1 MTIESC
7 SYRSHYVQKALQS
20 NFATTDGKAKKIFF
34 AHIEHKDGWTIN
46 IDSNMKQKGL
56 YPDDIE
62 ALFNSKVKK
71 DFTELCRKLC
81 TSKTISIHRYEFD
94 TIKKYILLQ
103 LIRTPAEI
111 ERIRKYLLEASI
123 PSYISECVSDR
134 RTNESEKDYWFRIL
148 RTVLKNNWE
157 ELRSCDCPYVRSL
170 SRVIDRMT
178 PLLVET
184 RDDLILP
191 DSGVSRYAI
200 WCTPQKKDWIKDL
213 NEVFNKTYGFEQ
225 SLIIA
230 GDGGP
235 FLVFICLPM
244 DKNHALMLVEDIVR
258 LNPVATNPIHIEFFS
273 ELKYNTRIKYRNYHS
288 SDKKIGIEDM
298 QKYWSP
304 DDEITLTRQFAKQET
319 VNELNYL
326 ALKDLDIGFSF
337 NNLDGIR
344 TFIQFE

>member
-20 NFATTDGKAKKIFF
+20 NFATTFGKAKKIFF
-34 AHIEHKDGWTIN
+34 VHIKHKDGWTIN

-62 ALFNSKVKK
+62 ALFNSEVEK
-71 DFTELCRKLC
+71 DFTKLC
-81 TSKTISIHRYEFD
+81 QKLRTSKTINIKRYEFD

-111 ERIRKYLLEASI
+111 EHIRKYLIEAPI

-134 RTNESEKDYWFRIL
+134 QANESENDYWFRIL
-148 RTVLKNNWE
+148 RTVLKNNWD
-157 ELRSCDCPYVRSL
+157 ELRSCDCLYVRSL

-178 PLLVET
+178 PLLIET
-184 RDDLILP
+184 RSDLILP
-191 DSGVSRYAI
+191 DSGISRYAI
-200 WCTPQKKDWIKDL
+200 QYTPRKKDWSKEL
-213 NEVFNKTYGFEQ
+213 SEVFDKTYGFEQ
-225 SLIIA
+225 SQMIV
-230 GDGGP
+230 GEGGP
-235 FLVFICLPM
+235 FLIFICLPM

-258 LNPVATNPIHIEFFS
+258 LNPEATNPIPIEFFS
-273 ELKYNTRIKYRNYHS
+273 ELKCNTRIKYRKYRR
-288 SDKKIGIEDM
+288 SDKRRGIEDL

-304 DDEITLTRQFAKQET
+304 DDEITLTRQFVKQET
-319 VNELNYL
+319 VNKLNYL

-344 TFIQFE
+344 TFIHFE